1 METWVKIAKRISL
14 GFAAIITAIA
24 AGVTLYALPAILS
37 LPRGRRPGIEEF
49 TVERAAREL
58 LGLGKTGW
66 DLVEAARALVAARM
80 QYCRRNSFD
89 PAPKAF
95 ARGYGYCQQQAFA
108 LAGILTAL
116 GIEAR
121 VVQAFKNRF
130 PDGGVGGHAWVRV
143 TLGGEQRDIDSL
155 HYDAQAGVI
164 DFTPLTK
171 IQGYSPLERVFFGW
185 GGAAVNAHRYY
196 VTAKDS

>member
-1 METWVKIAKRISL
+1 
-14 GFAAIITAIA
+14 
-24 AGVTLYALPAILS
+24 
-37 LPRGRRPGIEEF
+37 
-49 TVERAAREL
+49 
-58 LGLGKTGW
+58 
-66 DLVEAARALVAARM
+66 M

-130 PDGGVGGHAWVRV
+130 PDGNVGGHAWVRV

-171 IQGYSPLERVFFGW
+171 IQDYSPLERVVFGW
-185 GGAAVNAHRYY
+185 GSAAVNAHRYY
-196 VTAKDS
+196 ITGKDG